1 MYPCSAFVSLL
12 ALSSGISSSNKS
24 KDIVKPVEPREN
36 VEPLKTEYPKMLECG
51 PRGECPKGSMCLK
64 LIGKY
69 GVCVVQ
75 KP

>member
-12 ALSSGISSSNKS
+12 ALSSGISSSRKS
-24 KDIVKPVEPREN
+24 QDIPKPVGP
-36 VEPLKTEYPKMLECG
+36 VEPLKREYPRMLECG
-51 PRGECPKGSMCLK
+51 SGGECPKGSMCLK